1 MTALVSGAGVPG
13 QRRLGVVMIWAGIIL
28 GLRR

>member
-1 MTALVSGAGVPG
+1 MTARVPEVGVPG
-13 QRRLGVVMIWAGIIL
+13 QRRLGVVRFCAGIIL